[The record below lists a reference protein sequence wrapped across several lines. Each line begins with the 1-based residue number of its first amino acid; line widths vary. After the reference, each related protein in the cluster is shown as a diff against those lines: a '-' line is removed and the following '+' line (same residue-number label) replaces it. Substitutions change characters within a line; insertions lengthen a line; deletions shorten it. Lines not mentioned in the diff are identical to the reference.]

1 MPLDLIAVLIVGAAA
16 ALFTW
21 LFFRTRRRPMPRKLL
36 PLVIGA
42 AMLAY
47 GVWSEYSWSWRTA
60 AALPAGVVV
69 IDEIAES
76 RPWKPWTYLFPEVG
90 RMIAI
95 DRNGMRRNER
105 FPGLVMVDVVLL
117 ERWLPARHVVQII
130 DCANARLADATA
142 TTELTEGALP
152 PTGAWVELKRDSS
165 LYRAVCG
172 SSPP

>member
-21 LFFRTRRRPMPRKLL
+21 LFFRTRRQPMPRKLL
-36 PLVIGA
+36 PLVVGA

-47 GVWSEYSWSWRTA
+47 GIWSEYSWSSRTA

-76 RPWKPWTYLFPEVG
+76 HLWKPWTYLFPEVS

-117 ERWLPARHVVQII
+117 ERWLAARQVVQII
-130 DCANARLADATA
+130 DCPNARIADATA
-142 TTELTEGALP
+142 TAELTEGALP
-152 PTGAWVELKRDSS
+152 PAGDWAELRRSSS

-172 SSPP
+172 GARP